1 MVVVYTSSAKG
12 YPLTATSSSTS
23 TTDSY
28 TLSVV
33 RREVRKQWRTLAFV
47 VFLMFLGTASALVT
61 PLLLRELIDRAIP
74 SADTPMI
81 LALVVAMTLLPV
93 VDVGLGLVRN
103 YARAS
108 VGEAVTRRLRTDL
121 FNHLIH
127 ARLDD
132 IERTRLGHIITVL
145 TRSCGRVGEMFVAQ
159 TVVLSIYH
167 SMLVLVTAGIMFTLN
182 WKLALITLL
191 AFPPSYLLARVAGSR
206 ERRLFNEQTDI
217 LSSGQSYVTEVFDNI
232 KTVKSFTAESRE
244 TAWWE
249 GWTRRNWRNKARM
262 TAHHDL
268 FRFGFWVAI
277 QNVVRGLIFGYG
289 AFEVVNGRATV
300 GDLVAFLA
308 YLPGLYESVRRTLD
322 FITEGEAVK
331 ASSDRIDGLMALPEE
346 ETSGLRD
353 PVTNTRAASV
363 EFSNVS
369 FRYAR
374 EGFGIE
380 DLSFRAGAGEFIG
393 IVGPTG
399 GGKSTVLDLI
409 QGFYEPVSG
418 GILIDGHDI
427 RDLPI
432 REVRRHISVVPQDA
446 WLWNDTVLAN
456 IIYPNTHPDMTLVE
470 RVVHD
475 AQLADFIESLPNG
488 LHELLGPK
496 GLDLSG
502 GERQRIAIAR
512 ALYRN
517 AGLVLL
523 DEPTSAL
530 DARTEF
536 HLTAALESLRKR
548 STLIVVAHR
557 LKTVINADNILVI
570 DGGRIVESGLPE
582 ELRQGSG
589 LFAMMYEMQSLE
601 LRG

>member
-1 MVVVYTSSAKG
+1 M
-12 YPLTATSSSTS
+12 LCLSSTTLTYEGDALTTVS
-23 TTDSY
+23 TGDSY
-28 TLSVV
+28 TLSLVI
-33 RREVRKQWRTLAFV
+33 REVRRQWRTLGIV
-47 VFLMFLGTASALVT
+47 VVLMFLGTASALVT
-61 PLLLRELIDRAIP
+61 PLLLRELIDQAIP
-74 SADTPMI
+74 RGDTSMI

-121 FNHLIH
+121 FNHLIQG
-127 ARLDD
+127 RLDD
-132 IERTRLGHIITVL
+132 IERTKLGHIVTVL
-145 TRSCGRVGEMFVAQ
+145 TRSCGRVGEVFVAQ
-159 TVVLSIYH
+159 TVVQSMYH
-167 SMLVLVTAGIMFTLN
+167 SILVLVTAGIMFTLN
-182 WKLALITLL
+182 WKLGLITLL

-206 ERRLFNEQTDI
+206 ERRLFHEQTDI
-217 LSSGQSYVTEVFDNI
+217 LSSGQSYITEVFDNI
-232 KTVKSFTAESRE
+232 KTVKSFTGEGRE
-244 TAWWE
+244 MAWWE
-249 GWTRRNWRNKARM
+249 GWTRRNWRIKARM
-262 TAHHDL
+262 VAHHDL

-308 YLPGLYESVRRTLD
+308 YLPGLYESVRRVLD
-322 FITEGEAVK
+322 FITVGESVK
-331 ASSDRIDGLMALPEE
+331 AATDRIDELMALPMEG
-346 ETSGLRD
+346 TSGVRE
-353 PVTNTRAASV
+353 PVTKTGGPSV

-380 DLSFRAGAGEFIG
+380 DLSFRAGAGEFVG

-399 GGKSTVLDLI
+399 GGKSTVLDLM
-409 QGFYEPVSG
+409 QGFYEPLKG
-418 GILIDGHDI
+418 RILIDGDDI
-427 RDLPI
+427 RDLSI
-432 REVRRHISVVPQDA
+432 DAVRRHISVVPQDA

-456 IIYPNTHPDMTLVE
+456 IAYPETQPDMVLVE
-470 RVVHD
+470 QVVRD
-475 AQLADFIESLPNG
+475 AQLAEFIESLPNG
-488 LHELLGPK
+488 LDEGLGPK
-496 GLDLSG
+496 GIDLSG

-512 ALYRN
+512 ALYRK

-536 HLTAALESLRKR
+536 QLTAALDSLRKR

-557 LKTVINADNILVI
+557 LKTVIEADKILVI
-570 DGGRIVESGLPE
+570 DGGRIVEAGPPE
-582 ELRQGSG
+582 ELRHRSG

-601 LRG
+601 PRR

>member
-1 MVVVYTSSAKG
+1 M
-12 YPLTATSSSTS
+12 LCLSSTTLTYEGDALTTVS
-23 TTDSY
+23 TGDSY
-28 TLSVV
+28 TLSLVV
-33 RREVRKQWRTLAFV
+33 REVRRQWRTLGIV
-47 VFLMFLGTASALVT
+47 VVLMFLGTASALVT
-61 PLLLRELIDRAIP
+61 PLLLRELIDQAIP
-74 SADTPMI
+74 RGDTAMI

-121 FNHLIH
+121 FNHLIQG
-127 ARLDD
+127 RLDD
-132 IERTRLGHIITVL
+132 IERTKLGHIVFVL
-145 TRSCGRVGEMFVAQ
+145 TRSCGRVGEVFVAQ
-159 TVVLSIYH
+159 TVVQSMYH
-167 SMLVLVTAGIMFTLN
+167 SILVLATAGIMFTLN
-182 WKLALITLL
+182 WKLGLITLL

-206 ERRLFNEQTDI
+206 ERRLFHEQTDI
-217 LSSGQSYVTEVFDNI
+217 LSSGQSYITEVFDNI
-232 KTVKSFTAESRE
+232 KTVKSFTGEGRE
-244 TAWWE
+244 MAWWE
-249 GWTRRNWRNKARM
+249 GWTRRNWRIKARM
-262 TAHHDL
+262 VAHHDL

-308 YLPGLYESVRRTLD
+308 YLPGLYESVRRVLD
-322 FITEGEAVK
+322 FITVGESVK
-331 ASSDRIDGLMALPEE
+331 AATDRIDELMALPMEG
-346 ETSGLRD
+346 TSGVRE
-353 PVTNTRAASV
+353 PVTKTGGPSV

-380 DLSFRAGAGEFIG
+380 DLSFRAGAGEFVG

-399 GGKSTVLDLI
+399 GGKSTVLDLM
-409 QGFYEPVSG
+409 QGFYQPLNG
-418 GILIDGHDI
+418 RILIDGDDI
-427 RDLPI
+427 RDLSI
-432 REVRRHISVVPQDA
+432 GAVRRHISVVPQDA

-456 IIYPNTHPDMTLVE
+456 IAYPETQPDMVLVE
-470 RVVHD
+470 QVVRD
-475 AQLADFIESLPNG
+475 AQLAEFIESLPNG
-488 LHELLGPK
+488 LDEGLGPK
-496 GLDLSG
+496 GIDLSG

-512 ALYRN
+512 ALYRK

-536 HLTAALESLRKR
+536 QLTAALDSLRKR

-557 LKTVINADNILVI
+557 LKTVIEADKILVI
-570 DGGRIVESGLPE
+570 DGGRIVEAGPPE
-582 ELRQGSG
+582 ELRHRSG

-601 LRG
+601 PRR

>member
-1 MVVVYTSSAKG
+1 MT
-12 YPLTATSSSTS
+12 TISTG
-23 TTDSY
+23 DSY
-28 TLSVV
+28 SFSIVL
-33 RREVRKQWRTLAFV
+33 REVRGQWRTLGFV
-47 VFLMFLGTASALVT
+47 VVLMFLGTASALVT

-74 SADTPMI
+74 NGDTAMI

-108 VGEAVTRRLRTDL
+108 VGEAVTRRLRIDL
-121 FNHLIH
+121 FNHLIY

-132 IERTRLGHIITVL
+132 IERTRLGHIVTVL
-145 TRSCGRVGEMFVAQ
+145 TRSCGRVGEVFVAQ
-159 TVVLSIYH
+159 TVVQSIYH
-167 SMLVLVTAGIMFTLN
+167 SMLVVVTAGIMFTLN

-191 AFPPSYLLARVAGSR
+191 AFPPAYLLARVAGSR
-206 ERRLFNEQTDI
+206 ERRLYDEQMNI
-217 LSSGQSYVTEVFDNI
+217 LSSGQSYVTEAFDNI
-232 KTVKSFTAESRE
+232 KTVKSFTGESRE

-277 QNVVRGLIFGYG
+277 QNVMRGLIFGYG

-308 YLPGLYESVRRTLD
+308 YLPGLYESARRVLD
-322 FITEGEAVK
+322 FITVGESVK
-331 ASSDRIDGLMALPEE
+331 AATDRIDELMALPTEE
-346 ETSGLRD
+346 ASGFRE
-353 PVTNTRAASV
+353 PVRSTRTPSV

-374 EGFGIE
+374 EGFGIK
-380 DLSFRAGAGEFIG
+380 DLSFRADAGEFIG

-399 GGKSTVLDLI
+399 GGKSTVLDLA
-409 QGFYEPVSG
+409 QGFYEPLEG
-418 GILIDGHDI
+418 RILIDDHDI
-427 RDLPI
+427 RDLSI
-432 REVRRHISVVPQDA
+432 REVRREISVVPQDA

-456 IIYPNTHPDMTLVE
+456 IIYPDAKPDMALVE
-470 RVVHD
+470 EVVRD
-475 AQLADFIESLPNG
+475 AQLAEFVESLPNG
-488 LHELLGPK
+488 LDEALGPK

-512 ALYRN
+512 ALYRK

-536 HLTAALESLRKR
+536 HLTAALDSLRKR

-557 LKTVINADNILVI
+557 LKTVINADRILVI
-570 DGGRIVESGLPE
+570 DGGRIAESGSPE
-582 ELRQGSG
+582 ELKRGSG

-601 LRG
+601 PRG

>member
-1 MVVVYTSSAKG
+1 MVVVHLLDHERMSMT
-12 YPLTATSSSTS
+12 TISTG
-23 TTDSY
+23 DSY
-28 TLSVV
+28 SFGIVL
-33 RREVRKQWRTLAFV
+33 REVRGQWRTLAFV
-47 VFLMFLGTASALVT
+47 VFLMLLGTASALVT

-74 SADTPMI
+74 NGDTAMI
-81 LALVVAMTLLPV
+81 LAIVVAMTLLPV

-108 VGEAVTRRLRTDL
+108 VGEAVSRRLRTDL

-132 IERTRLGHIITVL
+132 IERTRLGHIVTVL

-159 TVVLSIYH
+159 TVVQSIYH
-167 SMLVLVTAGIMFTLN
+167 SMLVVVTAGIMFTLN

-191 AFPPSYLLARVAGSR
+191 AFPLSYLLAHVAGSR
-206 ERRLFNEQTDI
+206 ERRLYNEQTDI
-217 LSSGQSYVTEVFDNI
+217 LSSGQSYITEVFDNI
-232 KTVKSFTAESRE
+232 KTVKSFTGESRE
-244 TAWWE
+244 MAWWE

-277 QNVVRGLIFGYG
+277 HNVVRGLIFGYG

-308 YLPGLYESVRRTLD
+308 YLPGLYESARRTLD
-322 FITEGEAVK
+322 FITEGEAIK
-331 ASSDRIDGLMALPEE
+331 ASSDRIDELMALPKEKK
-346 ETSGLRD
+346 SGARER
-353 PVTNTRAASV
+353 VTKTGGSSV

-380 DLSFRAGAGEFIG
+380 DISFRANPGEFIG

-399 GGKSTVLDLI
+399 GGKSTVLDLA
-409 QGFYEPVSG
+409 QGFYEPLQG
-418 GILIDGHDI
+418 CILIDDQDM
-427 RDLPI
+427 RDLS
-432 REVRRHISVVPQDA
+432 VRAVRSRISAVPQDA

-456 IIYPNTHPDMTLVE
+456 ITYPETQPDMALIEQVVREAQLVE
-470 RVVHD
+470 
-475 AQLADFIESLPNG
+475 FIESLPSG
-488 LHELLGPK
+488 LDEALGPK

-512 ALYRN
+512 ALYRK

-536 HLTAALESLRKR
+536 HLTAALDSLRQR

-557 LKTVINADNILVI
+557 LKTVINADKILVI
-570 DGGRIVESGLPE
+570 DGGRIVESGAPG
-582 ELRQGSG
+582 ELKRGSG

-601 LRG
+601 PQK

>member
-1 MVVVYTSSAKG
+1 MTTTSAADG
-12 YPLTATSSSTS
+12 
-23 TTDSY
+23 Y
-28 TLSVV
+28 TLSLVI
-33 RREVRKQWRTLAFV
+33 REVRGQWRTLAV
-47 VFLMFLGTASALVT
+47 VVALMFLGTASALAT
-61 PLLLRELIDRAIP
+61 PLLLRELIDDAIP
-74 SADTPMI
+74 SSDTAMI
-81 LALVVAMTLLPV
+81 LMLVVAMTLLPI
-93 VDVGLGLVRN
+93 VDVGLGLLRN
-103 YARAS
+103 FARAS

-121 FNHLIH
+121 FNHLIKG
-127 ARLDD
+127 RLDD
-132 IERTRLGHIITVL
+132 IERTRLGHIVTVITQC
-145 TRSCGRVGEMFVAQ
+145 CGRVGEVFVAQ

-167 SMLVLVTAGIMFTLN
+167 LMLVLVTAGIMFSLN

-191 AFPPSYLLARVAGSR
+191 AFPPSYILARVAGSR
-206 ERRLFNEQTDI
+206 ERRLNNEQNDI

-232 KTVKSFTAESRE
+232 KTVKSFTGESRE
-244 TAWWE
+244 IAWWE

-262 TAHHDL
+262 IAHHDL
-268 FRFGFWVAI
+268 FQFGFWVAI

-308 YLPGLYESVRRTLD
+308 YLPGLYESIRRILD
-322 FITEGEAVK
+322 FITFSESIK
-331 ASSDRIDGLMALPEE
+331 ADTDRIDDLMALSAEQVSIPNDIV
-346 ETSGLRD
+346 RK
-353 PVTNTRAASV
+353 TRAMSV

-369 FRYAR
+369 FRFAR

-380 DLSFRAGAGEFIG
+380 DLSLQAKAGEFIG

-399 GGKSTVLDLI
+399 GGKSTVLELI
-409 QGFYEPVSG
+409 QGFYEPLNG
-418 GILIDGHDI
+418 RILINGKDI
-427 RDLPI
+427 RDLSI
-432 REVRRHISVVPQDA
+432 RDLRRQISVVPQDA

-456 IIYPNTHPDMTLVE
+456 IIYPETQPDTDLVDQ
-470 RVVHD
+470 VVRD

-488 LHELLGPK
+488 LDEELGPK

-517 AGLVLL
+517 AALVLL

-536 HLTAALESLRKR
+536 HLTTALETIRRR

-557 LKTVINADNILVI
+557 LKTVVNADNILVI
-570 DGGRIVESGLPE
+570 DGGRIVESGTPQD
-582 ELRQGSG
+582 LRQASG
-589 LFAMMYEMQSLE
+589 LFATMYEMQSLE
-601 LRG
+601 YRR

>member
-1 MVVVYTSSAKG
+1 MTTLSSG
-12 YPLTATSSSTS
+12 
-23 TTDSY
+23 DSY
-28 TLSVV
+28 TLSLVI
-33 RREVRKQWRTLAFV
+33 REVRRQWRTLAFV
-47 VFLMFLGTASALVT
+47 VALMFLGTAAALVT

-74 SADTPMI
+74 RADTTAI
-81 LALVVAMTLLPV
+81 LALVAAMTLLPV

-121 FNHLIH
+121 FNHLIQG
-127 ARLDD
+127 RLDD
-132 IERTRLGHIITVL
+132 IEHTKLGHLVTVL
-145 TRSCGRVGEMFVAQ
+145 TRSCGRVGELFVAQ
-159 TVVLSIYH
+159 TVVQSMYH
-167 SMLVLVTAGIMFTLN
+167 SILILATAGIMFTLN

-206 ERRLFNEQTDI
+206 ERRLFHEQTDI
-217 LSSGQSYVTEVFDNI
+217 LSSGQSYLHEVFDNI
-232 KTVKSFTAESRE
+232 KTVKAFNGESRE
-244 TAWWE
+244 MAWWE
-249 GWTRRNWRNKARM
+249 TWTHRNWRNKARM
-262 TAHHDL
+262 IAHHDL
-268 FRFGFWVAI
+268 FQFGFWVAI

-322 FITEGEAVK
+322 FITDSVSVK
-331 ASSDRIDGLMALPEE
+331 AATDRIDELMALPNEG
-346 ETSGLRD
+346 TSGVRE
-353 PVTNTRAASV
+353 PVTKTRASSV

-374 EGFGIE
+374 EGFGID
-380 DLSFRAGAGEFIG
+380 DLSFRANAGEFIG

-399 GGKSTVLDLI
+399 GGKSTVLDLV
-409 QGFYEPVSG
+409 QGFYEPLSG
-418 GILIDGHDI
+418 RILIDGHDI
-427 RDLPI
+427 RNLS
-432 REVRRHISVVPQDA
+432 VSALRRQISVVPQDA
-446 WLWNDTVLAN
+446 WLWNDTILAN
-456 IIYPNTHPDMTLVE
+456 ITYPETQPNMALVDQI
-470 RVVHD
+470 VHD
-475 AQLADFIESLPNG
+475 AQLANFIDSLPNG

-496 GLDLSG
+496 GVDLSG

-512 ALYRN
+512 ALYRK

-536 HLTAALESLRKR
+536 QLTAALDNLRQR

-557 LKTVINADNILVI
+557 LKTVIQADTILVI
-570 DGGRIVESGLPE
+570 DGGRIVESGPPQ
-582 ELRQGSG
+582 ELRHAPG
-589 LFAMMYEMQSLE
+589 LFATMYEMQSLE
-601 LRG
+601 PQQ

>member
-1 MVVVYTSSAKG
+1 MTTTSNA
-12 YPLTATSSSTS
+12 
-23 TTDSY
+23 DSY
-28 TLSVV
+28 ARSLVI
-33 RREVRKQWRTLAFV
+33 REVRRQWRTLVIV
-47 VFLMFLGTASALVT
+47 VALMFLGTGAALVT
-61 PLLLRELIDRAIP
+61 PLLLRELIDSAIP
-74 SADTPMI
+74 SSDTAMI
-81 LALVVAMTLLPV
+81 LTLVVAMTLLPV

-108 VGEAVTRRLRTDL
+108 VGEAVTRRLRTDI

-127 ARLDD
+127 GRLDD
-132 IERTRLGHIITVL
+132 IEGTKLGHLATVL
-145 TRSCGRVGEMFVAQ
+145 TRGCSRVGEVFVAQ
-159 TVVLSIYH
+159 TVVQSIYH
-167 SMLVLVTAGIMFTLN
+167 SMLVVVTAGIMFSLN

-206 ERRLFNEQTDI
+206 ERRLNSEQMDI
-217 LSSGQSYVTEVFDNI
+217 VSSGHSYITEVFDNI
-232 KTVKSFTAESRE
+232 KTVKSFTGESRE

-262 TAHHDL
+262 IAHHDL

-277 QNVVRGLIFGYG
+277 QNVMRGLIFGYG

-308 YLPGLYESVRRTLD
+308 YLPGLYESARRVLD
-322 FITEGEAVK
+322 FITVGESVK
-331 ASSDRIDGLMALPEE
+331 ADSDRIDELMALPTEG
-346 ETSGLRD
+346 TTGLRD
-353 PVTNTRAASV
+353 PVAKNDGPSV

-374 EGFGIE
+374 EGFGVE
-380 DLSFRAGAGEFIG
+380 DLSFRAEAGEFIG
-393 IVGPTG
+393 IVGTTG

-409 QGFYEPVSG
+409 QGFYEPLNG
-418 GILIDGHDI
+418 RILFDGHDL

-432 REVRRHISVVPQDA
+432 GAVRRHISVVPQDS

-456 IIYPNTHPDMTLVE
+456 IIYPEKQPDMALVE
-470 RVVHD
+470 QVVRD
-475 AQLADFIESLPNG
+475 AQLGEFIESLPNG
-488 LHELLGPK
+488 LGEELGPK

-512 ALYRN
+512 ALYRK

-536 HLTAALESLRKR
+536 HLTAALDTLRQR
-548 STLIVVAHR
+548 STIIVVAHR
-557 LKTVINADNILVI
+557 LKTVINANKILVI
-570 DGGRIVESGLPE
+570 DGGRIVESGPPE
-582 ELRQGSG
+582 DLKRGSG

-601 LRG
+601 VKR

>member
-1 MVVVYTSSAKG
+1 MTTV
-12 YPLTATSSSTS
+12 STD
-23 TTDSY
+23 DSY
-28 TLSVV
+28 TLSLVI
-33 RREVRKQWRTLAFV
+33 REVRKQWRTLGFV
-47 VFLMFLGTASALVT
+47 VVLMFLGTASALVT

-74 SADTPMI
+74 RADTTAI
-81 LALVVAMTLLPV
+81 LALVLAMTLLPV

-121 FNHLIH
+121 FNHLIQG
-127 ARLDD
+127 RLDD
-132 IERTRLGHIITVL
+132 IERTKLGHLVTVL
-145 TRSCGRVGEMFVAQ
+145 TRSCSSVGEVFVAQ
-159 TVVLSIYH
+159 TVVQSMYH
-167 SMLVLVTAGIMFTLN
+167 SMLIVVTAGIMFSLN

-191 AFPPSYLLARVAGSR
+191 VFPPSYLLARVAGNR
-206 ERRLFNEQTDI
+206 ERRLFNEQMDI
-217 LSSGQSYVTEVFDNI
+217 LSSAQSYITEVFDNI
-232 KTVKSFTAESRE
+232 KTVKSFNGESRE
-244 TAWWE
+244 MAWWE
-249 GWTRRNWRNKARM
+249 TWTHRNWRNKARM
-262 TAHHDL
+262 IAHHDL
-268 FRFGFWVAI
+268 FQFGFWVAI

-322 FITEGEAVK
+322 FITDSVSVK
-331 ASSDRIDGLMALPEE
+331 AATDRIDELMALPNEGM
-346 ETSGLRD
+346 SGVKE
-353 PVTNTRAASV
+353 PVTSTRGSSI

-380 DLSFRAGAGEFIG
+380 DLSFRAGAGEFVG

-399 GGKSTVLDLI
+399 GGKSTVLDLA
-409 QGFYEPVSG
+409 QGFYEPLSG
-418 GILIDGHDI
+418 RILIDGDDI
-427 RDLPI
+427 RDLSVGA
-432 REVRRHISVVPQDA
+432 VRRQISVVPQDA

-456 IIYPNTHPDMTLVE
+456 ISYPDTQPDMALVE
-470 RVVHD
+470 QVVRD
-475 AQLADFIESLPNG
+475 AQLASFIESLPNG
-488 LHELLGPK
+488 LDEGLGPK

-512 ALYRN
+512 ALYRK

-536 HLTAALESLRKR
+536 QLTVALDGLRQR

-557 LKTVINADNILVI
+557 LKTVIEADKILVI
-570 DGGRIVESGLPE
+570 DGGRIVEAGPPE
-582 ELRQGSG
+582 ELRHGSG
-589 LFAMMYEMQSLE
+589 LFAVMYEMQSLE
-601 LRG
+601 ARR